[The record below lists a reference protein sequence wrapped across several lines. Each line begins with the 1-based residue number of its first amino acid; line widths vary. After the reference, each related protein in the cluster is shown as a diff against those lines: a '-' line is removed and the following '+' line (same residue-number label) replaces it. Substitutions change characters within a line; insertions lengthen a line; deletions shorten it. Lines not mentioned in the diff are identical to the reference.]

1 MAGGDDRDGE
11 SFAALFERS
20 AGSEVVQHRF
30 RRGERVEV
38 TVVAISRDAVFADL
52 GGKQEGYFDRVELA
66 GPDGKLRV
74 EVGARI
80 SAVVSDVDENRAE
93 VRLSP
98 VFVRQASDTPEARVD
113 EELGVAIPVARSGP
127 LLVEGAR
134 ISGKVTGIERY
145 GIFVQ
150 IDGTSG
156 RGGRGL
162 VPTPES
168 GTPRGSDLKKHFA
181 VGQEVA
187 AKILNIAEDGKI
199 RLSIAALAADEEHG
213 DYEKFRAGAD
223 QPEDAAADAS
233 SSSAGQARPGKPAEK
248 RKPEPRGFGTLGDLL
263 GKRAQAAP
271 PPPPLPAA
279 GPAPRRPAA
288 KKADKTSR

>member
-20 AGSEVVQHRF
+20 GGNEVVQHRF

-66 GPDGKLRV
+66 GPDGKLRI
-74 EVGARI
+74 EIGARI
-80 SAVVSDVDENRAE
+80 SAVVADVDENRAE

-98 VFVRQASDTPEARVD
+98 VFVRQASEAPDVRLD

-168 GTPRGSDLKKHFA
+168 GTPRGSDLKKHFT

-213 DYEKFRAGAD
+213 DYEKYRAGAA
-223 QPEDAAADAS
+223 QPEEGGADAP
-233 SSSAGQARPGKPAEK
+233 APAAARPGKAAEK

-263 GKRAQAAP
+263 GKRAQP
-271 PPPPLPAA
+271 PPGPTPDA
-279 GPAPRRPAA
+279 GPAPRRAAA
-288 KKADKTSR
+288 KKADKTPR

>member
-1 MAGGDDRDGE
+1 MAGGDDREGE

-20 AGSEVVQHRF
+20 GGNQVLQHRF

-80 SAVVSDVDENRAE
+80 SAVVADVDDNRAE

-98 VFVRQASDTPEARVD
+98 VFVRQASDTPDARVD
-113 EELGVAIPVARSGP
+113 EDLGVAIPVARSGP

-181 VGQEVA
+181 VGQDVA

-199 RLSIAALAADEEHG
+199 RLSISALAADEEHG
-213 DYEKFRAGAD
+213 DFEK
-223 QPEDAAADAS
+223 
-233 SSSAGQARPGKPAEK
+233 
-248 RKPEPRGFGTLGDLL
+248 
-263 GKRAQAAP
+263 
-271 PPPPLPAA
+271 
-279 GPAPRRPAA
+279 
-288 KKADKTSR
+288 